1 MNLMIAATAGAG
13 IGLAFFGGLWV
24 SIRCAALNPG
34 RRGMIVVSGV
44 VRWMLA
50 GFAFFIV
57 SRAGAA
63 AALAVLGGFWLVRSI
78 LILALG
84 DVLRAR

>member
-24 SIRCAALNPG
+24 SIRCTAPH
-34 RRGMIVVSGV
+34 RRRSGMIVVSGV

-50 GFAFFIV
+50 GFSFFIV

-63 AALAVLGGFWLVRSI
+63 AALAALGGFWFVRSI

-84 DVLRAR
+84 EVLRAR